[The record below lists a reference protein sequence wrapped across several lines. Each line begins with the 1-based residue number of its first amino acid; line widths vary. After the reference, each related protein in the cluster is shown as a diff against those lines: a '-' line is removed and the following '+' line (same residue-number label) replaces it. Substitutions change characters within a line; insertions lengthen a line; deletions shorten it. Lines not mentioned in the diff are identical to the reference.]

1 MAGGTR
7 GGTRTA
13 GGTRMARGVP
23 AMLEVI
29 RGPDEGKTIEIPC
42 KRCKGEGRSRAE
54 HTITVPIPAG
64 VATGQYLMLRGQGS
78 IGPLGGPRGDILVAF
93 EVEDDPRFE
102 RDGAD
107 LYTEVL
113 VTYGQLVLGADV
125 QVPYIT
131 TTLSLRVPQ
140 GTQSG
145 QVFQLRG
152 RGLPRVNASG
162 SGDLQ
167 VRVQL
172 WTPQTLTEDQEAIVR
187 ALRESEG
194 APPATRARGFWSRMK
209 DALGA

>member
-1 MAGGTR
+1 GEVRRAQRSFFGQFVSVAPCPTCAGQ
-7 GGTRTA
+7 
-13 GGTRMARGVP
+13 
-23 AMLEVI
+23 
-29 RGPDEGKTIEIPC
+29 GKTIEVPC

-54 HTITVPIPAG
+54 HTISVPIPAG

-78 IGPLGGPRGDILVAF
+78 VGPLGGPRGDILVAF

-113 VTYGQLVLGADV
+113 VTYSQLVMGADV

-145 QVFQLRG
+145 QNFQLRG

-162 SGDLQ
+162 SGDLS

-172 WTPQTLTEDQEAIVR
+172 WTPQTLSEEQETIIR
-187 ALRESEG
+187 ALREAEG
-194 APPATRARGFWSRMK
+194 PPPATRARGFWSRMK